1 MIDNAESV
9 VRVLFPNKI
18 HRGRVMGGAFSLRAQ
33 RAEEYISVFRYA
45 GPTFNDDIMALDKG
59 RNLDCAK
66 MQVADIRAIHFEE
79 NENVANCDVME
90 TGNIEKTSHAGVVVY
105 INGMQLVGGHES
117 DIELK
122 EEYGNSLDILVLAM
136 QHRLAVLAQ
145 KGLTQVNSLI
155 M

>member
-18 HRGRVMGGAFSLRAQ
+18 LRGKVMGGAFSLRAQ

-45 GPTFNDDIMALDKG
+45 GLTFNDDIMALDKG

-79 NENVANCDVME
+79 NDNIANCDVVE
-90 TGNIEKTSHAGVVVY
+90 TGNIEKTSHAGITVF
-105 INGMQLVGGHES
+105 INGQQLVGGHES
-117 DIELK
+117 EIELR
-122 EEYGNSLDILVLAM
+122 EGYGDSLDALVLAT

-145 KGLTQVNSLI
+145 KGLTQVNALI